1 MCTTDAVELTQPINA
16 VEPGNDALARQ
27 LGLNLLRPLDA
38 TATLMRSFDGGNQT
52 SILKSARGDD
62 FATAP
67 CLIAAFGDVHEL
79 TQLVYRVGVT
89 AFIDHGVSHFD
100 SFAKNAVAFSG
111 WPRAIKISISLFSR
125 AFSARTRESFLCFAR
140 IGLLLADAPA
150 SLP

>member
-79 TQLVYRVGVT
+79 TQLVYGMGVT
-89 AFIDHGVSHFD
+89 AFIDHGVPH
-100 SFAKNAVAFSG
+100 SFNLVCEHGAL
-111 WPRAIKISISLFSR
+111 PLSLFR
-125 AFSARTRESFLCFAR
+125 
-140 IGLLLADAPA
+140 GA
-150 SLP
+150 SGH

>member
-67 CLIAAFGDVHEL
+67 CLIVALGSVHEL
-79 TQLVYRVGVT
+79 TQLVYRMGVT
-89 AFIDHGVSHFD
+89 EFIDHGVPHFD
-100 SFAKNAVAFSG
+100 SFAKNAAAFSG
-111 WPRAIKISISLFSR
+111 WPWAINISRSILAIANSR
-125 AFSARTRESFLCFAR
+125 
-140 IGLLLADAPA
+140 
-150 SLP
+150 

>member
-1 MCTTDAVELTQPINA
+1 MRATDAVELTQPINA

-67 CLIAAFGDVHEL
+67 RLLATPGNVHEL

-89 AFIDHGVSHFD
+89 EFIDHGIPH
-100 SFAKNAVAFSG
+100 SFNLVCEHGAL
-111 WPRAIKISISLFSR
+111 PLSLFR
-125 AFSARTRESFLCFAR
+125 
-140 IGLLLADAPA
+140 GA
-150 SLP
+150 SGH